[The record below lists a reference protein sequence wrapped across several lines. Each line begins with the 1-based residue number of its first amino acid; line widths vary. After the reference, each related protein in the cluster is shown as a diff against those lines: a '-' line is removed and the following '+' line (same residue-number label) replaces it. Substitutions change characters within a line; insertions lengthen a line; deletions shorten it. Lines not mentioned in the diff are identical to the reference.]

1 MSEEFLQY
9 IWNNRLFEEKVYMSS
24 TGETVTILNQG
35 IKNFD
40 AGPDF
45 CDARI
50 KIGGTTW
57 VGNCEV
63 HVNSSGWQRHN
74 HQNDKNYENVILHV
88 VKKNDAEARTSNRR
102 IVPTIELAYPK
113 KLEENFIQLLES
125 RQWVACADQIC
136 KMENFFI
143 SHYLTSLAIERL
155 ESRSNDILNRL
166 KQNKNNWENTFYQ
179 FLSRGFG
186 FKVNA
191 LPFEMLAQSIPLNTL
206 AKHRNNLFKTEALLF
221 GQSGLLNKTPDEYSE
236 ALKREYHF
244 LQKKYKL
251 KPINAHLWKSM
262 RTRPANFPTIRI
274 AQLAA
279 LLNQSTSLFS
289 KILEEKK
296 LSSIKAFLNVKASD
310 YWDNHYQFGQV
321 SKIYKKYLTTDSIY
335 LLLLNAIIP
344 TIFVYGKIR
353 NLSDFKDRALTYLES
368 LPPEKNSI
376 IKKWTGIGMPAR
388 NAFETQA
395 LLELRNE
402 YCEVRKCLLC
412 AIGSKLISNIS

>member
-9 IWNNRLFEEKVYMSS
+9 VWNNRLFEEKVYVSD
-24 TGETVTILNQG
+24 TGEQVTILNQG

-50 KIGGTTW
+50 KIGETTW

-63 HVNSSGWQRHN
+63 HINASGWQKHN
-74 HQNDKNYENVILHV
+74 HQNDKSYENVVLHV
-88 VKKNDAEARTSNRR
+88 VKKNDAEARTSNQRL
-102 IVPTIELAYPK
+102 VPTIELTYPK
-113 KLEENFIQLLES
+113 QLEKNFNQLLES

-136 KMENFFI
+136 KIDKFFL
-143 SHYLTSLAIERL
+143 SHYLTSLTIERL
-155 ESRSNDILNRL
+155 ENRSNDIVNRL

-191 LPFEMLAQSIPLNTL
+191 LPFEMLAQSIPLSIL
-206 AKHRNNLFKTEALLF
+206 VKHRNNLFQTESLLF

-236 ALKREYHF
+236 ALKKEYHF
-244 LQKKYKL
+244 LQKKYQL

-262 RTRPANFPTIRI
+262 RTRPANFPAIRI
-274 AQLAA
+274 AQFAA
-279 LLNQSTSLFS
+279 LIHQSTSLFS
-289 KILEEKK
+289 KILESEKISTLETVLK
-296 LSSIKAFLNVKASD
+296 VKASD
-310 YWDNHYQFGQV
+310 YWNNHYQFGQI
-321 SKIYKKYLTTDSIY
+321 SKPYKKILTPDSVF

-353 NLSDFKDRALTYLES
+353 NSSDFKDKALTYLES

-376 IKKWTGIGMPAR
+376 IKKWIRIGMPAR

-402 YCEVRKCLLC
+402 YCEVRKCLSC